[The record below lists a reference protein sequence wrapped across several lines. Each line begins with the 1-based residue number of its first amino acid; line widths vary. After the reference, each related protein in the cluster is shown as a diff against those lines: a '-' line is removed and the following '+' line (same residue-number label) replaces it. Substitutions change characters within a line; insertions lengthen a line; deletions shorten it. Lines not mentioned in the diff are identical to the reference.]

1 MTAREDRELEKKN
14 KNLENEEDICI
25 VSVTPGPSSHRVL
38 HLDPAQLQ
46 IQHLSSSLLA
56 LEKKE
61 GMKFKIKNHFVCFGL
76 LTILSHKSYMGGSL
90 GCYIWTQPNGYLPR
104 ISESPKEKKGK
115 VGLMV

>member
-46 IQHLSSSLLA
+46 QQHLSSSLLA

-61 GMKFKIKNHFVCFGL
+61 GKKSRIILCAFDFSPSSV
-76 LTILSHKSYMGGSL
+76 TIVTLEVAL
-90 GCYIWTQPNGYLPR
+90 GAYIWTQPNGYLPT
-104 ISESPKEKKGK
+104 E
-115 VGLMV
+115 